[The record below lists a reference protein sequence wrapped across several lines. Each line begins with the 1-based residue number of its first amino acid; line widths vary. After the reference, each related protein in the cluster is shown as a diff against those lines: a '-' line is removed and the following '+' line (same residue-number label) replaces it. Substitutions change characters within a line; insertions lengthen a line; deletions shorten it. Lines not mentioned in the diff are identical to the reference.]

1 MYAPEGVANP
11 RTPIV
16 GRTFFCSERGDKV
29 RPALETEWDVVA
41 GKRMRLERC
50 TTREMVRA
58 LADAVFREGIMVSD
72 KGLDC
77 MLGPSARW
85 LRVFGPSQVI
95 VLSLPRP
102 GIPRE
107 MDYIRNTS
115 GAHSSRSSSPS
126 TERGLIH
133 PCPDSIAYR
142 DMRSATRVDSIDQYF
157 DVNE

>member
-29 RPALETEWDVVA
+29 HPALETEWDVVA

-50 TTREMVRA
+50 TAREMVRA

-85 LRVFGPSQVI
+85 LRVFAQAS
-95 VLSLPRP
+95 
-102 GIPRE
+102 
-107 MDYIRNTS
+107 S
-115 GAHSSRSSSPS
+115 GSRSGDRIELTPA
-126 TERGLIH
+126 RYPQGDGLLPQH
-133 PCPDSIAYR
+133 FRRP
-142 DMRSATRVDSIDQYF
+142 F
-157 DVNE
+157 